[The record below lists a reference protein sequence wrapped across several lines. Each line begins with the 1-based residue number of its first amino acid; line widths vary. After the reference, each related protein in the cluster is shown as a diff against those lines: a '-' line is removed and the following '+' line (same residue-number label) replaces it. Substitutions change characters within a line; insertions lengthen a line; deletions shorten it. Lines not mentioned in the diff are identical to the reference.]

1 MKTLYLISQHGIVEV
16 DYESFLNTCAKKYYP
31 GYSLVQVEYWIL
43 NYKFVARNMKLIFY
57 RGDKF
62 YNVYSQDM
70 HELLEDFT
78 RCNTNFL
85 FFIPFFFNQI
95 KEEEKQGF
103 YD

>member
-16 DYESFLNTCAKKYYP
+16 DYESFLNVCAKKYYL
-31 GYSLVQVEYWIL
+31 GYSLIQVEQWIL
-43 NYKFVARNMKLIFY
+43 NYKFIARNMNLSFY
-57 RGDKF
+57 KGDKF
-62 YNVYSQDM
+62 YNVYSQDI

-78 RCNTNFL
+78 RCNTSYMV
-85 FFIPFFFNQI
+85 IMAYIINQI